1 MAHSDGYLL
10 KYAGKSH
17 GHGFSSTR
25 DHQLDAYIRYTWRNT
40 LFIIALTVLLLI
52 LGTVTIVLGPLKM
65 SIADVYATIFH
76 RFLPSLF
83 STPGELAERTIWYI
97 RLPRLIMGIAAGFSL
112 AISGAV
118 MQPVLRNPLASPF
131 TLGISAGAGFG
142 AAIAI
147 VFQKSFGTGTFFVVS
162 NAFVF
167 ALVTAFVILAL
178 SRYKGAT
185 PETMILTGVAISYLF
200 HASTTLM
207 EYFADAWAVREVV
220 FWLVGS
226 LAKATWGNLAYILC
240 VLLFCTPV
248 LIYKSWDLNV
258 MSIGDDAA
266 RSLGTRVQKTRM
278 LLMVVASLVTATT
291 ICFTGTIGFIGLVA
305 PHITRMII
313 GGDNRFVVPASGL
326 LGALMLAGADILAV
340 NIISPTVIPIGVMTS
355 FMGVPLFIYLIIKRK
370 RETWL

>member
-1 MAHSDGYLL
+1 MDCSQSYLL
-10 KYAGKSH
+10 QYAGTNRATAL
-17 GHGFSSTR
+17 SSNGNAE
-25 DHQLDAYIRYTWRNT
+25 LDAYVRHARRNT
-40 LFIIALTVLLLI
+40 LWIVALLISIVI
-52 LGTVTIVLGPLKM
+52 LGTIAIVLGPLKL
-65 SIADVYATIFH
+65 SIADVYATILH
-76 RFLPSLF
+76 RFFPGLF
-83 STPGELAERTIWYI
+83 SPPSELAERTIWYI
-97 RLPRLIMGIAAGFSL
+97 RLPRLIMGITAGFSL
-112 AISGAV
+112 AVSGAV

-147 VFQKSFGTGTFFVVS
+147 VFQKSLGAGTFFVVA

-167 ALVTAFVILAL
+167 ALFTAFVILGLA
-178 SRYKGAT
+178 RYKGAT

-200 HASTTLM
+200 HACTTLM

-226 LAKATWGNLAYILC
+226 LAKATWGNLGYILL
-240 VLLFCTPV
+240 VLVGCTPI
-248 LIYKSWDLNV
+248 LIYKAWDLNV
-258 MSIGDDAA
+258 MSIGDEAA
-266 RSLGTRVQKTRM
+266 KSLGTRVQRTRM

-326 LGALMLAGADILAV
+326 LGALLLAGADILAV

-355 FMGVPLFIYLIIKRK
+355 FMGVPLFIYLIMRRK
-370 RETWL
+370 RETWR